1 VPPQERKEPGLLSA
15 TSLLLESP
23 IEVLGLLPYSSNHT
37 FLVRLGARD
46 GDQGPLAVYK
56 PSRGER
62 PLYDFPAGT
71 LYKREVASYEV
82 SEALGWDLVP
92 PTVVRTDGPLGV
104 GSLQLFIDHD
114 AEQHYFTLLAEHQG
128 FFKRLAVFD
137 IICNNADRKSGHCLL
152 DGDGR
157 IWAVDHGLTFNSQP
171 KLRTVIWDFAGRR
184 IPAPDREAAAR
195 LGAAI
200 SGGNPSLRNSLE
212 SLLGASEIAALLD
225 RVKVLSQPCYFPA
238 PDSDWSFPWPLV

>member
-1 VPPQERKEPGLLSA
+1 MPPKERKEPGLLSA

-23 IEVLGLLPYSSNHT
+23 IQVIGLLPYASNHT
-37 FLVRLGARD
+37 FLARLGASD
-46 GDQGPLAVYK
+46 GDEGPLAVYK
-56 PSRGER
+56 PLQGER
-62 PLYDFPAGT
+62 PLYDFPVGT
-71 LYKREVASYEV
+71 LYKREVAAYEV
-82 SEALGWDLVP
+82 SQALGWELVP
-92 PTVVRTDGPLGV
+92 PTVVRTEGPLGA

-114 AEQHYFTLLAEHQG
+114 PAQHYFTLLEEHQA

-184 IPAPDREAAAR
+184 VPARDREAAAG
-195 LGAAI
+195 LAAAI
-200 SGGNPSLRNSLE
+200 SGGDSGLLASLE
-212 SLLGASEIAALLD
+212 SLLAASEISAMLD
-225 RVKVLSQPCYFPA
+225 RVKLLSQPCYFPF
-238 PDSDWSFPWPLV
+238 PNSDWSFPWPLV